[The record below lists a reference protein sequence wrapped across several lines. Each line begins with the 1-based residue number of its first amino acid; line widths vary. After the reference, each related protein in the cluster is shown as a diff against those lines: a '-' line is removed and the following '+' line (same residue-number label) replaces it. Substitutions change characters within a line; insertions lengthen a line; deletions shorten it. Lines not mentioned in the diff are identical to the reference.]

1 VTFNTHTNKPPLF
14 TLKVSVDFVSL
25 HFPGTV
31 EIKNQ
36 TVTQDIRNVAMGSGI
51 FKKHYHSPNRPYS
64 YYEAYVL
71 PIPSYGICYDVKI
84 FYPQTN
90 IYPLRLKIEHP
101 DRIGLLY
108 LNDLIGDFKYHIGNI
123 EFCFDFLTTDVTA
136 MYSFLKN
143 CMFLKWKGK
152 DLDLQYET
160 TLYLNNV
167 RKSVTKG
174 CRLYIKERGDRAIVR
189 IDFLLKREFLRRKDI
204 VQIPDLINMETPLVT
219 KYLDFKIIN
228 FELFQKRFKKL
239 YDDESDLPIFIE
251 MIHELMEERS
261 IYHANKLAESV
272 VGKGLLK
279 EHPFSKEFQKRLQD
293 RRFF

>member
-1 VTFNTHTNKPPLF
+1 MCKNITIPPF
-14 TLKVSVDFVSL
+14 TLKTSVDFVSL
-25 HFPGTV
+25 HFQNRV
-31 EIKNQ
+31 EIGDQ
-36 TVTQDIRNVAMGSGI
+36 TVAQTVYDIIAGSGI
-51 FKKHYHSPNRPYS
+51 LGKQYHFPDRIYT
-64 YYEAYVL
+64 YCETYIV
-71 PIPSYGICYDVKI
+71 PIPSYGILYNLKI
-84 FYPQTN
+84 LYPKSSFYP
-90 IYPLRLKIEHP
+90 LKLKIEHP

-108 LNDLIGDFKYHIGNI
+108 IEQILNGLAYHIGNI
-123 EFCFDFLTTDVTA
+123 EFCFDFLTTDVAA
-136 MYSFLKN
+136 MYSFLKT

-152 DLDLQYET
+152 DLDRQYET

-219 KYLDFKIIN
+219 KYLDFKRIN

-251 MIHELMEERS
+251 MIHELMEEKS

-279 EHPFSKEFQKRLQD
+279 EHPFSKEFHKRLQD